1 MKFSNLNV
9 SFPEDGNRIQYRQ
22 CMWQEFDVNAS
33 APGLSEDDNVTTG
46 AKRERRRDIHAVCSP
61 STSP

>member
-46 AKRERRRDIHAVCSP
+46 AKR
-61 STSP
+61 